1 MTGTRL
7 SLRDRFFTPRVA
19 RAIWSPL
26 SILLLGA
33 ATAISIVVGLPVVA
47 AAAIGLGVYAA
58 KVGLSI
64 PRNTGTI
71 DRIDPFV
78 LRDPWR
84 GYVQGAQTAKLR
96 FDRTVAG
103 TRSGP
108 IRDHL
113 ARVASRLDDAI
124 AESWRI
130 AVRGNDIDGAI
141 GQLNT
146 AQAEREL
153 ATLQAQQMQSGSSPD
168 LESTIRSLEA
178 QITSGQRM
186 QGVSISTRNRLRLLD
201 ARFAELV
208 ARAVEVSVGSA
219 DSAVLGDD
227 VDDLVNDLEGLR
239 QALDDTK
246 RAEAAE
252 LTVPGVELPN
262 PNPNPNPT
270 PNPTP
275 LPEAQ
280 NQPRTQPPG

>member
-1 MTGTRL
+1 MTRL
-7 SLRDRFFTPRVA
+7 RFRDRFFTPPVA

-47 AAAIGLGVYAA
+47 AAAIGLGVYGA

-64 PRNTGTI
+64 PRNTTKTEH
-71 DRIDPFV
+71 IDPFV

-84 GYVQGAQTAKLR
+84 GYVQSAQSAKLR

-103 TRSGP
+103 TRTGP

-113 ARVASRLDDAI
+113 ARVASRLDDGI

-146 AQAEREL
+146 ALAEREL
-153 ATLQAQQMQSGSSPD
+153 AALQAQQTRSGSSSD
-168 LESTIRSLEA
+168 IESTIKSLEA
-178 QITSGQRM
+178 QIDSGRRM
-186 QGVSISTRNRLRLLD
+186 QEVSTSTRDRLRLLD

-219 DSAVLGDD
+219 DSVVLDHD
-227 VDDLVNDLEGLR
+227 VDDLVSDLEGLR
-239 QALDDTK
+239 QAMDDTK
-246 RAEAAE
+246 RAE
-252 LTVPGVELPN
+252 TGDMTGTGVERA
-262 PNPNPNPT
+262 T
-270 PNPTP
+270 PNLTP
-275 LPEAQ
+275 SLEAQ
-280 NQPRTQPPG
+280 VQPRVQPPE